1 MLQRILGGFFMGS
14 IAGLASLAGLG
25 GGGPNVVILIIFFD
39 LLPKD
44 ATIVVFACIMGSSF
58 GNMANQ
64 MRTAFNN

>member
-1 MLQRILGGFFMGS
+1 VVGCLLIGL

-25 GGGPNVVILIIFFD
+25 GGGPNVVILIIFFG
-39 LLPKD
+39 LLPKE
-44 ATIVVFACIMGSSF
+44 ATIVVFASIMGSSC